1 MQQNS
6 TINAQHANTIIHA
19 GDAELLHM
27 QQETALWEKSRFAG
41 TKATNNEDILSPFLS
56 LRVTSGEGLR
66 HASVSAK
73 AWGFVC
79 RYAPLLRPHRSP
91 RQVGFLAFWG
101 RFAPGGA
108 VAWLASARVGVALA
122 KPPAMPKRA

>member
-1 MQQNS
+1 M
-6 TINAQHANTIIHA
+6 
-19 GDAELLHM
+19 
-27 QQETALWEKSRFAG
+27 
-41 TKATNNEDILSPFLS
+41 
-56 LRVTSGEGLR
+56 TSR

-73 AWGFVC
+73 A
-79 RYAPLLRPHRSP
+79 SP

-108 VAWLASARVGVALA
+108 VAGLASARVGVALA